1 MGNIMGNLVSGEI
14 HDPHALLGAHPNGGD
29 TVIRTFRRDAEEA
42 VVVAEDGRYP
52 MNRVH
57 ETGVFEA
64 TVPGAVLDYRLDV
77 DGQRVDD
84 PYRYPP
90 TVGDLDLHLI
100 GEGRH
105 ERLWTILGAHPHAD
119 GVAFAVWA
127 PNARGVR
134 VVGDFTGWGPYEGWP
149 MRSMGSS
156 GIWELFV
163 PSAAPGQRYK
173 FRILGPDGEW
183 REKADP
189 LATHTEV
196 PPATA
201 SVVYR
206 SGYDWGDARWMEQR
220 AQASQHRE
228 PVSVY
233 EVHLGSW
240 RPGLSYRDLA
250 DQLTEYVLEL
260 GFTHVEFLPVM
271 EHPFGGSWGY
281 QVTGYYAPTARFGEP
296 DDLRY
301 LVDRLH
307 QAGIG
312 VILDWVPAHFPRDEW
327 ALARF
332 DGTPLYE
339 HPDPRRGEHPDWGT
353 YVFDYGRTE
362 VRNFLVA
369 NALYWLEEFHVDGL
383 RVDAVASMLYL
394 DYSREDGQWAPNQY
408 GGREN
413 LEAIGLLQEVN
424 ATAYRHHPGILMVA
438 EESTAWPG
446 VTQPTSAG
454 GLGFG
459 FKWNMG
465 WMHDT
470 LSYLAKDPIHRQYHH
485 NQLTFS
491 LVYAWSENYVLPISH
506 DEVVH
511 GKGSLTGK
519 MPGDTWRRLAGTR
532 ALLAYM
538 WAHPGKQLLFM
549 GCELGDDRE
558 WSESRGL
565 DWGLLQD
572 PDRAGVQR
580 LVGDLN
586 TAYRASPALWSQDT
600 TPNGFRWIV
609 GDDAGNNTVAFIR
622 LAADGTTLVCVAN
635 FSALPHEGYR
645 LGLPTAGT
653 WTEMINT
660 DSHSYGGSGV
670 GNLGSVRAEP
680 QPWHGLPASA
690 SLRVPPLGVLWLRP
704 E

>member
-1 MGNIMGNLVSGEI
+1 MGNLVSGEI